1 MLLARTAVE
10 VCEAVGEG
18 RSVSLVE
25 GEGRGSSIVVA
36 SLGKVTGSG
45 TGVVGGGDGHPPTTG
60 RPSSVGLGPR
70 YKNEN

>member
-1 MLLARTAVE
+1 ME

-60 RPSSVGLGPR
+60 RPSSVGPEISQFLDIQ
-70 YKNEN
+70 E

>member
-1 MLLARTAVE
+1 ME

-36 SLGKVTGSG
+36 SLGKVTGSC
-45 TGVVGGGDGHPPTTG
+45 TGVAGGGGDDGHPPLRG
-60 RPSSVGLGPR
+60 RPHR
-70 YKNEN
+70 

>member
-1 MLLARTAVE
+1 ME

-36 SLGKVTGSG
+36 SLGKVTGSC
-45 TGVVGGGDGHPPTTG
+45 TGVAGGGGMTATPHYGADLIG
-60 RPSSVGLGPR
+60 RLGP
-70 YKNEN
+70 EIQE

>member
-45 TGVVGGGDGHPPTTG
+45 TGVVGGGGGGDGPPPPPPPPKRG
-60 RPSSVGLGPR
+60 DPHR
-70 YKNEN
+70 